1 MINHIHSGS
10 EDFGT
15 VRWDCPPSPKMQ
27 INGGTE
33 EADQVHPLMYPGQL
47 FGVQPESGFLRLF
60 EKAINNLRLPRQSKE
75 RIENF
80 MISVAQLEM
89 AETGLGENIFKEVTK
104 IYKEAHPREFNQ
116 L

>member
-33 EADQVHPLMYPGQL
+33 EAD
-47 FGVQPESGFLRLF
+47 
-60 EKAINNLRLPRQSKE
+60 
-75 RIENF
+75 
-80 MISVAQLEM
+80 
-89 AETGLGENIFKEVTK
+89 
-104 IYKEAHPREFNQ
+104 
-116 L
+116 